1 MPVSML
7 LTETVAST
15 CDRSQCAGSKVTV
28 PENSVNFPVT
38 TETYC
43 RTRKVI
49 WEWVTSRVYC
59 SAARP
64 AVLNITTRT
73 QSVPKY
79 ESDPRALRSR
89 RLGLRGA
96 IRHHCHQIVKLAS
109 QGCWP

>member
-1 MPVSML
+1 MPVSIL
-7 LTETVAST
+7 LTEIVAST
-15 CDRSQCAGSKVTV
+15 CDCSQCAGSKVTV
-28 PENSVNFPVT
+28 PEKSVNFPVT

-49 WEWVTSRVYC
+49 WEWAASKVYC

-89 RLGLRGA
+89 GLWLRGV
-96 IRHHCHQIVKLAS
+96 IRH
-109 QGCWP
+109 